1 MFNYGHYIGKL
12 CDYRFSYWYA
22 CFALLVLAMSFSPL
36 AAPINNYHRNSQQ
49 MGECD
54 AYGNLT
60 LAACI
65 SKLEAMLSARLSN
78 NYSYELTT
86 TDISPPWDQYGLKN
100 YRLTAYAT
108 FKISA
113 SHDGG
118 TTSDNLV
125 FRTAIALEESP
136 TCNENEYL
144 DGNTNT
150 CLPVPTCPDS
160 GTFYKTLYGRSGFD
174 GYSSCL
180 SSNCVVQMQDAKPIQ
195 ACTGANSSSESCNY
209 DVFYTGQK
217 CTYDPNNTGMQTP
230 DYQWPDTPTHPTGGT
245 PTDPDIPTDTNPEYN
260 PDAGSTGDDTAMP
273 NPNPTPDPDNP
284 NLTESEN
291 DIVGGLSVANQHLE
305 NITFGIDRVNASI
318 NQASKSDLD
327 YQKHILGQLKT
338 IADKPTGGG
347 GGTGTDPAAT
357 AAIQDIKCL
366 LDDNCEAEGKEK
378 PYAEVNCS
386 ASIFDCKGDVIQC
399 ALLKIEYENS
409 CAPEELAKLKEGF
422 EKVAAVDN
430 VAMLV
435 QDEVLD
441 FSNIDTKYLDNGV
454 RFNVAATC
462 PTPASITVEGTRFY
476 SAQVIEFSFAPA
488 CKYAELIRPLVIL
501 SAWLAG
507 LFIIGRSQGM
517 V

>member
-22 CFALLVLAMSFSPL
+22 CFALLMLVSADASASSAWVKGGYDYNTPHQCHTNSTTRQKVQGLVNSLVGSYNVTSIEYNRNSLKECHATIYYTSITPNTCSDNSPL
-36 AAPINNYHRNSQQ
+36 PSTGQCGSCSLDSTGQYYCEI
-49 MGECD
+49 
-54 AYGNLT
+54 
-60 LAACI
+60 
-65 SKLEAMLSARLSN
+65 
-78 NYSYELTT
+78 
-86 TDISPPWDQYGLKN
+86 PPP
-100 YRLTAYAT
+100 
-108 FKISA
+108 
-113 SHDGG
+113 
-118 TTSDNLV
+118 
-125 FRTAIALEESP
+125 P
-136 TCNENEYL
+136 TCSADEYL
-144 DGNTNT
+144 DTVTNT

-260 PDAGSTGDDTAMP
+260 PDAGSTGDDTSMP

-318 NQASKSDLD
+318 NKASKSDLD

-476 SAQVIEFSFAPA
+476 SAQVIEFSFTPA

>member
-22 CFALLVLAMSFSPL
+22 CFALLMFSPL
-36 AAPINNYHRNSQQ
+36 ANAYWGGPYTKYLFNTGSPAGCTSAAESYGGSTVDLISHSYMSDGRCWIKYAQWYGSSCPAGQEVTYPNTSCEPIPPD
-49 MGECD
+49 C
-54 AYGNLT
+54 
-60 LAACI
+60 
-65 SKLEAMLSARLSN
+65 
-78 NYSYELTT
+78 
-86 TDISPPWDQYGLKN
+86 TDSEI
-100 YRLTAYAT
+100 
-108 FKISA
+108 
-113 SHDGG
+113 
-118 TTSDNLV
+118 
-125 FRTAIALEESP
+125 
-136 TCNENEYL
+136 L
-144 DGNTNT
+144 DTETNT
-150 CLPVPTCPDS
+150 CQPIPTCPDS